1 MTTPSAPEPVPV
13 PIRVLLP
20 GDQEVVA
27 HLWSRRQARD
37 GWRYEVGLPAYR
49 NGPGDTVEPAEYR
62 VWVRAPQHVRPVDGV
77 SYDAVPTE
85 YLERPCRRGTRADDY
100 LCRLCKQ
107 SPAAAWDH
115 CHEHGYVRGP
125 LCGSCNT
132 REGTGLP
139 YYFLRLEGAALH
151 LLECRGCLEQR
162 TLPRRFHTA
171 IVRAHLE
178 QTERHGR
185 CPREPYAREVEHAH
199 GVRRFELECSG
210 WHASRWTKDVTVPE
224 TAALVQ
230 AFVDAALASREG
242 RPSPGPA
249 TAAG

>member
-1 MTTPSAPEPVPV
+1 M
-13 PIRVLLP
+13 L
-20 GDQEVVA
+20 
-27 HLWSRRQARD
+27 
-37 GWRYEVGLPAYR
+37 
-49 NGPGDTVEPAEYR
+49 
-62 VWVRAPQHVRPVDGV
+62 
-77 SYDAVPTE
+77 YDAH
-85 YLERPCRRGTRADDY
+85 RRRGARADDY
-100 LCRLCKQ
+100 LCRLCQQ

-139 YYFLRLEGAALH
+139 YLFLRLEGAALH
-151 LLECRGCLEQR
+151 LLEYRGCLEQR

-171 IVRAHLE
+171 VVRAHLE

-199 GVRRFELECSG
+199 GVHRFELECSG
-210 WHASRWTKDVTVPE
+210 WHASRWTKDVTEPE
-224 TAALVQ
+224 TAALVR
-230 AFVDAALASREG
+230 ALVDATLAAQEG

-249 TAAG
+249 TGTAKG